1 MKTWTIVLIAAL
13 LVSCSTTRWV
23 PVKTAAEAARTLRPG
38 DSVSVVMK
46 DGRAFTATVRKI
58 TRESLLTVR
67 NEYPLT
73 QMESLTVERKE
84 TDVGRTTL
92 LVAGVVALLGAF
104 GKAFAEST
112 AEGLAQP

>member
-1 MKTWTIVLIAAL
+1 MKTWMMMLACAL
-13 LVSCSTTRWV
+13 LVSCTTTRWV
-23 PVKTAAEAARTLRPG
+23 PVKTATEAARTVRPG
-38 DSVSVVMK
+38 DTVSVVMK
-46 DGRAFTATVRKI
+46 DGRAFTATARKI
-58 TRESLLTVR
+58 TCESLLTAR
-67 NEYPLT
+67 DEYSLA
-73 QMESLTVERKE
+73 QMQSLTVERKQ